1 MRQKNYF
8 EVFSKPI
15 IFIALVLIAAGIFSF
30 TRMQTALF
38 PEVTFPKINLIVD
51 NGQQPIDRMMITVT
65 KPLESAVKRVKG
77 VTTVKSSTSRGSCV
91 IEVYFNWD
99 VDIYDAKIQL
109 ESRINEIKSMLPSGV
124 VISTE
129 AMNQSLFP
137 VYGYTLESKSK
148 GLIALKDNANLLVRP
163 LFSQVSGI
171 SNVVVRGGKIKE
183 YVVIPDPVKMSSL
196 GITPNALITVFN
208 NTNFVESNGNLADY
222 RRLYLTLTEARVTDI
237 ETLEDVIIKNDG
249 NRIIKLK
256 DIAAVDLQEQKE
268 FVIVNANG
276 NDAVLIDLVKQQG
289 VNLIEFANNVK
300 AKGEEVRKALPPGI
314 ELKTYYDQSAFVGD
328 SINSV
333 TKTIYEGLL
342 LAIFVMIIFLRSWR
356 ASLVVLLTIPLTI
369 SFSIALL
376 YANGLTINIMSLGG
390 IAAAIG
396 LIIDDAIVII
406 EQIYRTHEEHPE
418 KDNFTIVKEAIKD
431 LFPAMVGSSLSTIVI
446 FIPFK
451 MMSGLAGS
459 FFKELSATMQ
469 IVLVCSFLVT
479 WFVLPVLHLA
489 FGFRHT
495 KKVQKRSATDTN
507 KLRWL
512 TWFFNKPVFAIAFII
527 VLAGGAYFVS
537 GKLETGFLPDLDEGT
552 IVLDYYS
559 PSGTSLEE
567 TDRMLREVEQI
578 LIHHPEVE
586 TYSRRTGIRM
596 AFRTVPQ
603 NFGDYSIQLKKSRT
617 HKTVDVI
624 DDLRKQV
631 EATQPSL
638 HVSFGQRISDLLG
651 DLMSTPSPIEIKIF
665 GDNQQKLE
673 SLARQAEEILSKIKG
688 IADIENGLVLAGPSM
703 VFIPDVQK
711 LAQFNIS
718 LTDFQ
723 TQLTAYTRGVPLG
736 INANAPA
743 LNPAQ
748 LAMAGGVQI
757 GSIQDGEQMRR
768 ILMRF
773 TNFNDN
779 SLEKIKNQFIFL
791 PDGTTKPISFFCDVQ
806 IISGETELKREDL
819 KSNVVLTTRLN
830 NRDLG
835 SAIKEIQQKFTS
847 DLPLPQGYTIAY
859 GGAYSEQQNSFRE
872 LLLILI
878 TASLLVFAV
887 LLFLFRHWLISLL
900 ILVISILG
908 ISGCILALYFV
919 NIPLNVGSYTGII
932 MIVGIIS
939 ENAIF
944 TVNQFFANLKAGGNI
959 DDAIK
964 YAIALRIRP
973 KLMTAVG
980 AILALMPLAL
990 GIGLGAQMQQPLAIA
1005 VIGGFIAGIPLLLF
1019 VFPSLIRLLY
1029 RSGKKQELI
1038 MRLIFLFLV
1047 AIGCGLLE
1055 GSWHI

>member
-1 MRQKNYF
+1 MRRKNYF
-8 EVFSKPI
+8 QLFSKPI
-15 IFIALVLIAAGIFSF
+15 IFIAMVLVAAGIFSY

-38 PEVTFPKINLIVD
+38 PEVTFPKITLIVD

-77 VTTVKSSTSRGSCV
+77 VTTVKSSTSRGSCG

-99 VDIYDAKIQL
+99 VDIYAAKTQI
-109 ESRINEIKSMLPSGV
+109 ESRINEIKNMLPPGV
-124 VISTE
+124 TISTE

-137 VYGYTLESKSK
+137 VFGYTLESKTK
-148 GLIALKDNANLLVRP
+148 GLITLKDNANLLARP
-163 LFSQVSGI
+163 LFSQVAGI
-171 SNVVVRGGKIKE
+171 SNVVVRGGKVKE
-183 YVVIPDPVKMSSL
+183 YVVIPDVVKMSSL
-196 GITPNALITVFN
+196 GITPNTLITVFN

-222 RRLYLTLTEARVTDI
+222 RRLYLTLTETRVNDI
-237 ETLEDVIIKNDG
+237 DALKEVIIKNDG

-256 DIAAVDLQEQKE
+256 DIATVELQEQQE

-276 NDAVLIDLVKQQG
+276 NDAVLIDLIKQQG
-289 VNLIEFANNVK
+289 VNLIDFANNVK
-300 AKGEEVRKALPPGI
+300 AKADELRKILPPGI
-314 ELKTYYDQSAFVGD
+314 ELKPYYDQSAFVGD
-328 SINSV
+328 SIKSV

-356 ASLVVLLTIPLTI
+356 ASLVVLLTIPVTI
-369 SFSIALL
+369 AFSILLL
-376 YANGLTINIMSLGG
+376 YAFGLTINIMSLGG

-418 KDNFTIVKEAIKD
+418 RDNYSIVKQAIKD
-431 LFPAMVGSSLSTIVI
+431 LFPAMIGSSLSTIVI
-446 FIPFK
+446 FIPFR

-459 FFKELSATMQ
+459 FFKELSDTMQ

-479 WFVLPVLHLA
+479 WFVLPVLHLVI
-489 FGFRHT
+489 GFQHT
-495 KKVQKRSATDTN
+495 KKVHKPSVKDGN

-512 TWFFNKPVFAIAFII
+512 TWFFNKPVFAIAF
-527 VLAGGAYFVS
+527 VLLLAGGAYFAS
-537 GKLETGFLPDLDEGT
+537 DKLETGFLPDLDEGT

-578 LIHHPEVE
+578 LTHHPEVE
-586 TYSRRTGIRM
+586 TYSRRTGMGM
-596 AFRTVPQ
+596 AFRTRPQ
-603 NFGDYSIQLKKSRT
+603 NYGDYSIQLKQSRT

-624 DDLRKQV
+624 DDLRKKI
-631 EATQPSL
+631 EASQPSL

-665 GDNQQKLE
+665 GDNQHKLE
-673 SLARQAEEILSKIKG
+673 ALARQAEDILGNTDG

-703 VFIPDVQK
+703 VFNPNVEK

-723 TQLTAYTRGVPLG
+723 TQLTAYTGGIPLG
-736 INANAPA
+736 INANGPV

-748 LAMAGGVQI
+748 LAMAGGVQV
-757 GSIQDGEQMRR
+757 GTIQDGEQMRR

-773 TNFNDN
+773 TNFKDN
-779 SLEKIKNQFIFL
+779 SLDKIKRELIFL
-791 PDGTTKPISFFCDVQ
+791 PDGTTKPVSFFCDVQ
-806 IISGETELKREDL
+806 IITGETELKREDL
-819 KSNVVLTTRLN
+819 KSNVVLTARLN

-835 SAIKEIQQKFTS
+835 STIKEIQQKFAK

-859 GGAYSEQQNSFRE
+859 GGAYSEQQSSFKE
-872 LLLILI
+872 LLLILLI
-878 TASLLVFAV
+878 ASLLVFAV
-887 LLFLFRHWLISLL
+887 LLFLFRHWMMSIL
-900 ILVISILG
+900 ILFISVLG
-908 ISGCILALYFV
+908 IAGCILGLYFTG
-919 NIPLNVGSYTGII
+919 IPLNVGSYTGII
-932 MIVGIIS
+932 MIVGIIA

-944 TVNQFFANLKAGGNI
+944 TVNQFFANLKASGNV
-959 DDAIK
+959 DDSIK

-973 KLMTAVG
+973 KLMTAIG

-1005 VIGGFIAGIPLLLF
+1005 VIGGFVSGIPLLLF
-1019 VFPSLIRLLY
+1019 VFPSFIRLIYY
-1029 RSGKKQELI
+1029 RK
-1038 MRLIFLFLV
+1038 
-1047 AIGCGLLE
+1047 
-1055 GSWHI
+1055 

>member
-1 MRQKNYF
+1 
-8 EVFSKPI
+8 
-15 IFIALVLIAAGIFSF
+15 
-30 TRMQTALF
+30 MQTALF

-51 NGQQPIDRMMITVT
+51 NGQQPIDRMMISVT

-91 IEVYFNWD
+91 IEVYFNWET
-99 VDIYDAKIQL
+99 DIYTAKTQI
-109 ESRINEIKSMLPSGV
+109 ESRINEIKSMLPAGV
-124 VISTE
+124 TISTE

-137 VYGYTLESKSK
+137 VYGYTLESRTK
-148 GLIALKDNANLLVRP
+148 GLVELKDNANLLVRP
-163 LFSQVSGI
+163 LFSQVAGI
-171 SNVVVRGGKIKE
+171 SNVVVRGGKVKE

-196 GITPNALITVFN
+196 GITPNTLITVFN
-208 NTNFVESNGNLADY
+208 NTNFIASNGNLADY
-222 RRLYLTLTEARVTDI
+222 HRLYLTLTETRVDDI
-237 ETLEDVIIKNDG
+237 IALQDVIIKNDG
-249 NRIIKLK
+249 NRIIRLR
-256 DIAAVDLQEQKE
+256 DIATIDLQQQQE

-289 VNLIEFANNVK
+289 VNLMDFARDVK
-300 AKGEEVRKALPPGI
+300 SKAAEVRRVLPPGV
-314 ELKTYYDQSAFVGD
+314 ELKPYYDQSSFVGD
-328 SINSV
+328 SIHSV
-333 TKTIYEGLL
+333 SKTIYEGLL
-342 LAIFVMIIFLRSWR
+342 LAIIVMIVFLRSWR
-356 ASLVVLLTIPLTI
+356 ASLVVLLTIPVTI
-369 SFSIALL
+369 AFSIILL
-376 YANGLTINIMSLGG
+376 YAAGLTINIMSLGG

-418 KDNFTIVKEAIKD
+418 RDNFTIVKQAIRD

-446 FIPFK
+446 FIPFR

-459 FFKELSATMQ
+459 FFKELSDTMQ

-479 WFVLPVLHLA
+479 WIVLPVLHLVI
-489 FGFRHT
+489 GFRH
-495 KKVQKRSATDTN
+495 SISHHATPPHADPAR

-512 TWFFNKPVFAIAFII
+512 TWLFNKPAFAVIF
-527 VLAGGAYFVS
+527 VLLLGGGAYLVS

-578 LIHHPEVE
+578 LVHHPEVE

-624 DDLRKQV
+624 DDLRRQI

-673 SLARQAEEILSKIKG
+673 TLAHQAESILGNVKG
-688 IADIENGLVLAGPSM
+688 ITDIENGLVLAGPSM
-703 VFIPDVQK
+703 VFMPDVQK

-718 LTDFQ
+718 LLDFQ
-723 TQLTAYTRGVPLG
+723 TQLTAYTGGVPLG
-736 INANAPA
+736 INANGPT
-743 LNPAQ
+743 LGPAQ
-748 LAMAGGVQI
+748 MAMAGGVQI

-773 TNFNDN
+773 TNFKDN
-779 SLEKIKNQFIFL
+779 NLDKIKNDLIFL
-791 PDGTTKPISFFCDVQ
+791 PDGTTKPLSFFCTVK

-819 KSNVVLTTRLN
+819 KSNIVLTARLT

-835 SAIKEIQQKFTS
+835 SAIKEIQQSFAKE
-847 DLPLPQGYTIAY
+847 LPLPQGYTVAY
-859 GGAYSEQQNSFRE
+859 GGAYAEQQHSFKE

-878 TASLLVFAV
+878 TASLLVFTV
-887 LLFLFRHWLISLL
+887 LLFLFRHWLISIL
-900 ILVISILG
+900 ILFISVLG
-908 ISGCILALYFV
+908 IGGCVLALYFTG
-919 NIPLNVGSYTGII
+919 IPLNVGSYTGII
-932 MIVGIIS
+932 MIVGIIA

-944 TVNQFFANLKAGGNI
+944 TINQFFANLKAGGKV

-973 KLMTAVG
+973 KLMTAIG

-990 GIGLGAQMQQPLAIA
+990 GFGLGAQMQQPLAIA

-1019 VFPSLIRLLY
+1019 VFPSFL
-1029 RSGKKQELI
+1029 
-1038 MRLIFLFLV
+1038 RLIYKQKT
-1047 AIGCGLLE
+1047 IQQ
-1055 GSWHI
+1055 